1 MERGY
6 QLSKSSP
13 SKKNI
18 TMSDFHQ
25 NGIIATLHNFNEK
38 NIDDIEKDLLKFSE
52 NTPMTLILPSLYS
65 ELERPALTYIVNT
78 LKKIKYIKNLIIGL
92 DQASKQEFLK
102 AKKFFYDLPQ
112 NVYILWN
119 DGPRLKKID
128 LQLKKLNLSP
138 QEKGKGRNIWYCMGF
153 AISLKESGSVAMHD
167 CDIVTYNKNLPAKLF
182 YPVTNPNFHFD
193 FCKGYYPRVA
203 QQKMNG
209 RVTRLLVTPLL
220 KSLQKILGHNEYL
233 TFLDCFKYPLA
244 GEFSF
249 KYDLLNDIR
258 IPHDWG
264 LEIGILSEMYRNFAS
279 NRICQVDIAD
289 TYEHKHQEVS
299 KNNKQ
304 KGLSKMTI
312 DISKA
317 LFRKLATQ
325 GHVFS
330 NETFRSLKATYYR
343 MALDMVQI
351 YKSDAEMNG
360 LEFDVHQEEEM
371 VELFAQNIIE
381 SGKIYLDSPT
391 NTPNMPTW
399 RRVDSAAPHI
409 LEEIKTAVLLDQKD
423 K

>member
-1 MERGY
+1 
-6 QLSKSSP
+6 
-13 SKKNI
+13 
-18 TMSDFHQ
+18 MSDFHQ

-38 NIDDIEKDLLKFSE
+38 KIEDIEKDLINFSKAV
-52 NTPMTLILPSLYS
+52 PMTLILPSLYS

-78 LKKIKYIKNLIIGL
+78 LKKIKYIKNLVIGL
-92 DQASKQEFLK
+92 DQASKAEFKK
-102 AKKFFYDLPQ
+102 AKNFFSDLPQ
-112 NVYILWN
+112 NTHILWN
-119 DGPRLKKID
+119 DGPRLKSIDNKLRKI
-128 LQLKKLNLSP
+128 NLSP

-153 AISLKESGSVAMHD
+153 VISLKDSGAVAMHD
-167 CDIVTYNKNLPAKLF
+167 CDIVTYNKSLIAKLF
-182 YPVTNPNFHFD
+182 YPVVNPNFHFD
-193 FCKGYYPRVA
+193 FCKGFYPRVA

-209 RVTRLLVTPLL
+209 RVTRLLITPLL
-220 KSLQKILGHNEYL
+220 KSLQKIVGHNDYL
-233 TFLDCFKYPLA
+233 YFLDCFKYPLA

-264 LEIGILSEMYRNFAS
+264 LEIGILSEMYRNFAN

-289 TYEHKHQEVS
+289 TYEHKHQEIS
-299 KNNKQ
+299 KNNRN

-343 MALDMVQI
+343 LALDMVQI

-360 LEFDVHQEEEM
+360 LDFDVHQEEEM

-391 NTPNMPTW
+391 TTPNMPTW
-399 RRVDSAAPHI
+399 RRVESAAPGI
-409 LEEIKTAVLLDQKD
+409 INEIKSAVVSD
-423 K
+423 KNEV

>member
-1 MERGY
+1 M
-6 QLSKSSP
+6 
-13 SKKNI
+13 
-18 TMSDFHQ
+18 
-25 NGIIATLHNFNEK
+25 
-38 NIDDIEKDLLKFSE
+38 
-52 NTPMTLILPSLYS
+52 
-65 ELERPALTYIVNT
+65 
-78 LKKIKYIKNLIIGL
+78 IIGL

-153 AISLKESGSVAMHD
+153 AISLKESGSVALHD

-343 MALDMVQI
+343 TALDYI
-351 YKSDAEMNG
+351 SSYSYDAEMNDIK
-360 LEFDVHQEEEM
+360 LDINTEESY
-371 VELFAQNIIE
+371 VELFSENIMKAGE
-381 SGKIYLDSPT
+381 RVLDNPVKLNLMPNWSRVRSAVPFIYEKLID
-391 NTPNMPTW
+391 
-399 RRVDSAAPHI
+399 
-409 LEEIKTAVLLDQKD
+409 AVERDNN
-423 K
+423 

>member
-1 MERGY
+1 
-6 QLSKSSP
+6 
-13 SKKNI
+13 
-18 TMSDFHQ
+18 MSDFHQ
-25 NGIIATLHNFNEK
+25 NGVIATLHNFKEK
-38 NIDDIEKDLLKFSE
+38 SLNQIESDLLKFSSK
-52 NTPMTLILPSLYS
+52 NPMTLILPSLYS
-65 ELERPALTYIVNT
+65 ELERPALTYIVNA
-78 LKKIKYIKNLIIGL
+78 LKKIKYIKNIVIGL
-92 DQASKQEFLK
+92 DQATKSEFKK
-102 AKKFFYDLPQ
+102 AKKFFQVLPQ
-112 NVYILWN
+112 NTYILWN
-119 DGPRLKKID
+119 DGPRLKKIHQS
-128 LQLKKLNLSP
+128 LQQLNLSP
-138 QEKGKGRNIWYCMGF
+138 EEKGKGRNIWYCMGF
-153 AISLKESGSVAMHD
+153 VISLNEGGAVAMHD
-167 CDIVTYNKNLPAKLF
+167 CDIVTYDRTLPAKLF
-182 YPVTNPNFHFD
+182 YPVANPNFHFD

-220 KSLQKILGHNEYL
+220 KSLQKIVGHNEYL
-233 TFLDCFKYPLA
+233 YFLDYFKYPLA

-249 KYDLLNDIR
+249 KYDLLSDIR

-299 KNNKQ
+299 KNNRN

-317 LFRKLATQ
+317 IFRKLATQ

-343 MALDMVQI
+343 MALDMIQI

-360 LEFDVHQEEEM
+360 LKFDVHKEEEM

-381 SGKIYLDSPT
+381 SGKIYLESPT
-391 NTPNMPTW
+391 ASPNMPTW
-399 RRVDSAAPHI
+399 RRIESAAPSI
-409 LEEIKTAVLLDQKD
+409 LKDLNSSVLADLQD
-423 K
+423 

>member
-1 MERGY
+1 
-6 QLSKSSP
+6 
-13 SKKNI
+13 
-18 TMSDFHQ
+18 MSDFHQ

-38 NIDDIEKDLLKFSE
+38 KIDDIEKDLLKFSQ

-65 ELERPALTYIVNT
+65 ELQRPALTYIVNT
-78 LKKIKYIKNLIIGL
+78 LKKIKYIKNVIIGL
-92 DQASKQEFLK
+92 DQASKTDFQK
-102 AKKFFYDLPQ
+102 AKRFFYDLPQ

-182 YPVTNPNFHFD
+182 YPVANPNFHFD

-360 LEFDVHQEEEM
+360 LEFDVHKEEG
-371 VELFAQNIIE
+371 N
-381 SGKIYLDSPT
+381 G
-391 NTPNMPTW
+391 
-399 RRVDSAAPHI
+399 
-409 LEEIKTAVLLDQKD
+409 
-423 K
+423 